1 MNVPSKPKL
10 AAAVVAVAALA
21 GGGAAIAATQGAG
34 SPGEESQAI
43 IDDAAADLG
52 VSSAKLTDALKQALV
67 DRLDDQVAA
76 GTLTQEQADAMKN
89 RIESDDFPILGG
101 LHGGGPDHHGAFA
114 DLDAAATY
122 LGVTAEELRT
132 DLDSGKTLAEIA
144 TADGKTV
151 DGLVQA
157 LASSAK
163 ERLAADVEAGR
174 LTQAQADEMSADLKQ
189 RITDMVNGELPAFDG
204 PPPGFD
210 GAPQNSPTGADTAA

>member
-52 VSSAKLTDALKQALV
+52 VSPAKLAGALKQALV
-67 DRLDDQVAA
+67 DQLEDQVAA
-76 GTLTQEQADAMKN
+76 GTLTQEQADAMKE
-89 RIESDDFPILGG
+89 RIQSEDFPILGG
-101 LHGGGPDHHGAFA
+101 LHGGGPGHHGGFA

-122 LGVTAEELRT
+122 LGLTATELRT

-144 TADGKTV
+144 TADGKSV

-157 LASSAK
+157 LVSSAK
-163 ERLAADVEAGR
+163 ERLATDVAAGR
-174 LTQAQADEMSADLKQ
+174 LTQAQADEMSADLEQ
-189 RITDMVNGELPAFDG
+189 RITGMVNGELPSFGG

-210 GAPQNSPTGADTAA
+210 GAPPSSPTGADAAA